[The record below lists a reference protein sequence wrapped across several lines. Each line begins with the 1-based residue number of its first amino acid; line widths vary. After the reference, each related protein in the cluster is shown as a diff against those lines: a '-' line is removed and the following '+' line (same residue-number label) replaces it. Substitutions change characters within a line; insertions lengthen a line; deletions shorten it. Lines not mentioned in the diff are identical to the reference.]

1 MIENRVL
8 EGAYAS
14 GEPYN
19 FSLIR
24 VKVGE
29 STFAHLPISDKR
41 WYQRCF
47 AIVRHYINKWHWILL
62 PIYNTYCAKQAAKCG
77 RQSCERDIHVPSP
90 PFPLWNPESTGTE
103 STSVAGL
110 NPEHRS
116 EADQYRRSDCSPATP
131 APLRALQG
139 PDSYT
144 QLSRTWV
151 LLSLN
156 LCLFLLLKHCLLT
169 DCHFWNPQS
178 NKLTFLIIYFQI
190 WRDSGCLGQWGW
202 VGLRE
207 KIRG

>member
-14 GEPYN
+14 GEPYS

-116 EADQYRRSDCSPATP
+116 EADQYRRSDCSPQHQPLSGLSKVLIPTPSFLGLGFYSVSTSAFSSFSSTVFWLTAIFETHRATSWP
-131 APLRALQG
+131 
-139 PDSYT
+139 
-144 QLSRTWV
+144 
-151 LLSLN
+151 
-156 LCLFLLLKHCLLT
+156 F
-169 DCHFWNPQS
+169 
-178 NKLTFLIIYFQI
+178 
-190 WRDSGCLGQWGW
+190 
-202 VGLRE
+202 
-207 KIRG
+207 